1 MGEGGLVRDARGG
14 VARDAGRLVAAPFL
28 VKTYRLV
35 DDPST
40 DHIVSWGDNNNTFV
54 VWRPKEF
61 SASVLPSYFNHTNF
75 SSFVRQLNTYGFR
88 KIVRGRCEFANEL
101 FRKGQKHLLSH
112 IQRRKPS
119 ASPAQMDYGNYSLF
133 PPILSTQHSD
143 VSIEAPS
150 LSEENE
156 TLRRNNSLLLS
167 EISRLKNICSRD
179 ITLFILQN
187 TIDPPVV
194 DKDRKIH
201 NAGPCSSMKDVAKE
215 ISMSPPKLF
224 GVPLY

>member
-1 MGEGGLVRDARGG
+1 MAVAGG
-14 VARDAGRLVAAPFL
+14 VRHAGRLVASPFL

-40 DHIVSWGDNNNTFV
+40 DHIVSWGDRNNTFV

-61 SASVLPSYFNHTNF
+61 SASVLPCYFNHTNF

-88 KIVRGRCEFANEL
+88 KIVRGRCEFANDL
-101 FRKGQKHLLSH
+101 FRKGHTHLLSH

-119 ASPAQMDYGNYSLF
+119 STSTAQPPQIDYDKSTSLNPNSLPTVQDSCVPA
-133 PPILSTQHSD
+133 
-143 VSIEAPS
+143 VAPS

-156 TLRRNNSLLLS
+156 ILRRNNSLLLS
-167 EISRLKNICSRD
+167 EVARLHNICSND
-179 ITLFILQN
+179 VTLFSRRN
-187 TIDPPVV
+187 TNNPSLTDMDGSKIDNGSPS
-194 DKDRKIH
+194 
-201 NAGPCSSMKDVAKE
+201 SSMTEVAE
-215 ISMSPPKLF
+215 PINMIPPKLF

>member
-1 MGEGGLVRDARGG
+1 MGEGGVVSDARCRI
-14 VARDAGRLVAAPFL
+14 ARDAARLVAAPFL

-40 DHIVSWGDNNNTFV
+40 DHIISWGDNNSTFV
-54 VWRPKEF
+54 VWCPKEF

-101 FRKGQKHLLSH
+101 FRKGQKHLLPH

-119 ASPAQMDYGNYSLF
+119 TSSAQMEY
-133 PPILSTQHSD
+133 
-143 VSIEAPS
+143 
-150 LSEENE
+150 
-156 TLRRNNSLLLS
+156 
-167 EISRLKNICSRD
+167 EIAHLKSICSRD

-187 TIDPPVV
+187 SRGTSLADV
-194 DKDRKIH
+194 DRSIH
-201 NAGPCSSMKDVAKE
+201 NVSPCSSTEDVAKE
-215 ISMSPPKLF
+215 SSTSPPKLF